1 MGWALKSSG
10 TQRTRLTENQKQCLI
25 QNRRTGKEADPS
37 NVSKSMRKVRNAD
50 GSSRF
55 DALSYLT
62 SQQVAS
68 FFFSRLSLKK
78 VLQADESEDEAK
90 S

>member
-1 MGWALKSSG
+1 
-10 TQRTRLTENQKQCLI
+10 
-25 QNRRTGKEADPS
+25 
-37 NVSKSMRKVRNAD
+37 MRKVRNAD

-68 FFFSRLSLKK
+68 CFSLSSLKK
-78 VLQADESEDEAK
+78 VLQADESEDEEAEHGEELNTK
-90 S
+90 FEKRSHSGNITSASDHRRRYA

>member
-1 MGWALKSSG
+1 
-10 TQRTRLTENQKQCLI
+10 
-25 QNRRTGKEADPS
+25 
-37 NVSKSMRKVRNAD
+37 MRKVRNAY

-68 FFFSRLSLKK
+68 FFSRLSLKK
-78 VLQADESEDEAK
+78 VLQADESEDEEVEHGEELNTRFEKRSHSGNITSA
-90 S
+90 SDHRRRYA